1 MSDQAQ
7 DSIRARVLGRKGGS
21 ATPGTPPVD
30 VMGGSIS
37 VGWILLAA
45 RRHWI
50 LVIAI
55 AGFTTAFALTAFRQ
69 PALYRANAVLRLA
82 GERQAIAGGIDNE
95 NQMVDRH
102 VVPVQSLF
110 PRVRSRAVIGAVVDR
125 LGLQLRPVPVFSML
139 RPPIRPA
146 IGITGIQVD
155 PTAEADTLT
164 LLFSTS
170 SLTVRRGERSVR
182 HAYGDTVEA
191 GSARFVIANPPPMA
205 GALLAVVPR
214 EIAIDQVLAQL
225 AVVPLTGTDALEIRY
240 GDTDPLLAQ
249 AVTNAVVR
257 TFYASTINSSQDKA
271 RRRRVFLEEQ
281 LRETD
286 RQLAQAQAGVSGFR
300 SRRQLASSSDK
311 LAQQQSAL
319 MNLDVRRGELQ
330 TDARVFRSLLERLET
345 MSDSA
350 RVEELYNLAYSP
362 EIATDPIVGR
372 VFQQL
377 LTYESRLDSLTTGP
391 YRTTATNPDVVQ
403 LRQLVRS
410 TQGELVR
417 AFRAR
422 LSSIEERLAALQD
435 LRSENAAAIA
445 ALPSL
450 EAEER
455 RLEQRADALADFAN
469 QVRMEYQKAR
479 MSEALAAADIE
490 ILDLATLPYAPT
502 GIPRWIKLALALVF
516 GLGLGMLIAVLL
528 ELRNRAIR
536 GPEELEAALQL
547 RGLAVIPPVE
557 EAIAAEEA
565 LATSRRER
573 DGGRLKPGPRG
584 IVTDSSASPSVG
596 GEAFR
601 LLYSSLTTNWEG
613 RQRTILVTSV
623 APQEGK
629 TLVAANLAVT
639 FAREG
644 ARVLVVDCDLRR
656 PRLHKVF
663 QVSRAPGLVDLLR
676 PSEESGELEYAGGT
690 IPRSLPYSMAP
701 GLHRDGEEDPVVTNG
716 AARIHQHDPRLPNA
730 FARYSASFRN
740 IREASSQGLWLLPS
754 GASAP
759 NAAATLRA
767 GTFRCLLQEI
777 SIGFDLVILDTP
789 PVLVSAD
796 AAILAPI
803 ADDVLLV
810 IRAGQTD
817 RQAAERARQQLTD
830 AGGHVVG
837 AVLNDPEGKVVRD
850 RTMYYAYGYPVTPD

>member
-1 MSDQAQ
+1 
-7 DSIRARVLGRKGGS
+7 
-21 ATPGTPPVD
+21 
-30 VMGGSIS
+30 MGGSIS
-37 VGWILLAA
+37 VGLILLAA

-50 LVIAI
+50 LVLAI

-69 PALYRANAVLRLA
+69 PALYRAKAVLRLA

-95 NQMVDRH
+95 NQVIDRH

-146 IGITGIQVD
+146 IGITGIQVN
-155 PTAEADTLT
+155 PAAQADTLT

-182 HAYGDTVEA
+182 HAYGDTVQA

-214 EIAIDQVLAQL
+214 EIAIDQVLSQL
-225 AVVPLTGTDALEIRY
+225 AVVPLTGTDALEVRY
-240 GDTDPLLAQ
+240 GDTDPHLAQ

-286 RQLAQAQAGVSGFR
+286 RQLGQAQAGVSSFR

-435 LRSENAAAIA
+435 LRSENAQAIA

-490 ILDLATLPYAPT
+490 ILDWATLPYAPT

-516 GLGLGMLIAVLL
+516 GLGLGTLIAVLL

-565 LATSRRER
+565 LATSRRHR

-584 IVTDSSASPSVG
+584 IVADSSASPSVG

-663 QVSRAPGLVDLLR
+663 QVTRAPGLVDLLR
-676 PSEESGELEYAGGT
+676 PSEESGELEYARENGS
-690 IPRSLPYSMAP
+690 RSYSMLPA
-701 GLHRDGEEDPVVTNG
+701 LRRELDEETVITNG
-716 AARIHQHDPRLPNA
+716 AARIHQHDPKFPNS
-730 FARYSASFRN
+730 FARYSASFRS
-740 IREASSQGLWLLPS
+740 ILEANGQGLWLLPS
-754 GASAP
+754 GTSSP
-759 NAAATLRA
+759 TAAGTLRA
-767 GTFRCLLQEI
+767 GTFRCLLEEV
-777 SIGFDLVILDTP
+777 SIGFDVVILDTP

-817 RQAAERARQQLTD
+817 REAAERARQQLTD